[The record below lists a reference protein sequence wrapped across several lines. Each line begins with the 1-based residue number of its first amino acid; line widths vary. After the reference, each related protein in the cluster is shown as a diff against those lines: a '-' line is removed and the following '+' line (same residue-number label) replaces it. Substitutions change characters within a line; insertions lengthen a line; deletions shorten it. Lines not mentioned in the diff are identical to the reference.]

1 MALVIYAMYAFLR
14 ASFFPVSVDRFFFR
28 LSVRTVFAAVVR
40 REPRIGSNSA
50 KPTQT
55 ESLMLAAFPSW
66 AEEGWAR
73 PRRAQEPGAF
83 RIPGHC
89 NGLAR
94 GWFAS
99 WQLCN
104 KND

>member
-1 MALVIYAMYAFLR
+1 MALVIYAIYAFLR
-14 ASFFPVSVDRFFFR
+14 ASYFSRVSRPIFFR
-28 LSVRTVFAAVVR
+28 ISVRTVFAAVVR
-40 REPRIGSNSA
+40 REPRIGSNNA

-55 ESLMLAAFPSW
+55 ESLILAAFRSW
-66 AEEGWAR
+66 AEEGWAC

-99 WQLCN
+99 WQLCD